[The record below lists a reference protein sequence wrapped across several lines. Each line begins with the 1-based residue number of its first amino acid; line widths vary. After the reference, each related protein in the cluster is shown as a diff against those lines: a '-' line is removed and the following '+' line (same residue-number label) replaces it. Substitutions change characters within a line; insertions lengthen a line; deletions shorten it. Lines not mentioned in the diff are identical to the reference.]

1 MGTNF
6 PLMGAA
12 ERAYDSAMA
21 SPAPSPALTPK
32 QQRIFVYGALMVA
45 AIYVYAQKLEGERI
59 ERSFR
64 ETYEAHERGRKTIE
78 KALDTFRKL
87 AREL

>member
-6 PLMGAA
+6 PLMRAA

-21 SPAPSPALTPK
+21 PPSRSPSLTPTK
-32 QQRIFVYGALMVA
+32 QRLLVYGALMVA
-45 AIYVYAQKLEGERI
+45 AIYIYAQKHEGERI
-59 ERSFR
+59 ERSIR